1 MNGIQEVGSSILPS
15 STRRYGDF
23 SEVPFFCFCS
33 RRDLFTPAFLRRV
46 FAGHA
51 VPMRRACGLQR
62 DAADATV
69 DAAGSRDVSRKGG
82 SGRNAGVTV
91 CGEWMPLAASS
102 LRIREHTP
110 DAPGEGCAGMGTQA
124 DAAYR
129 VPRCALIRQP
139 HLAALEPE
147 RIRIQGTGEL
157 GPTARRGACLSARR
171 RPVRSCGRNG
181 RARPRGGPGRPAAG
195 AHRAVAVRCPR
206 AARVQCSGPGRVV
219 RNAA

>member
-1 MNGIQEVGSSILPS
+1 MAFKRSGVQFSPAPPEDTGTSQKSPFSVFAAGGI
-15 STRRYGDF
+15 
-23 SEVPFFCFCS
+23 CS
-33 RRDLFTPAFLRRV
+33 RRLFCVACSRGMLCRCGEH
-46 FAGHA
+46 AGSGG
-51 VPMRRACGLQR
+51 MRRMRLLTR
-62 DAADATV
+62 RAAVTFPARGFREEMRERQC
-69 DAAGSRDVSRKGG
+69 AASECLLS
-82 SGRNAGVTV
+82 
-91 CGEWMPLAASS
+91 ASS

-147 RIRIQGTGEL
+147 RIRIQGTGAL
-157 GPTARRGACLSARR
+157 SPTARRGACLSARR